1 MTVPLIQAQEIKTWI
16 FDLDNTLYRTTPGM
30 LQQTDELM
38 GTFISNFLNVDRA
51 EARRIQKSYFRSYGL
66 TLRGLMLQHSLN
78 PQLYIDHLSQLDL
91 SDIKADPKLSLCL
104 AELPGKKFIHTNA
117 FTYHTHQVMERLG
130 ITQHF
135 DGIFDI
141 SDADYIPKPAIEPY
155 RMLCDLYDIQASCA
169 VMIEDISRNL
179 EPAAALG
186 MTTVWIQTNTS
197 WAKNVTETGHI
208 DHVIT
213 DLTGFLENL
222 IKRG

>member
-1 MTVPLIQAQEIKTWI
+1 
-16 FDLDNTLYRTTPGM
+16 
-30 LQQTDELM
+30 
-38 GTFISNFLNVDRA
+38 
-51 EARRIQKSYFRSYGL
+51 
-66 TLRGLMLQHSLN
+66 
-78 PQLYIDHLSQLDL
+78 
-91 SDIKADPKLSLCL
+91 
-104 AELPGKKFIHTNA
+104 
-117 FTYHTHQVMERLG
+117 MERLG

-141 SDADYIPKPAIEPY
+141 TDADYIPKPAIEPY

-169 VMIEDISRNL
+169 VMVEDISRNL

>member
-1 MTVPLIQAQEIKTWI
+1 MTSPLIKTEEIKTWI

-104 AELPGKKFIHTNA
+104 AELPGKKIIHTNA

-169 VMIEDISRNL
+169 VMVEDISRNL

-197 WAKNVTETGHI
+197 WAKNVTETSHI

>member
-1 MTVPLIQAQEIKTWI
+1 MTAPLIQAQEIKTWI